1 MGCFQKLSRV
11 QNSLVGG
18 GNMCKVVNLLSY
30 KAKPKDKELKRRK
43 EDNEKVLRKYKL
55 GGRK

>member
-1 MGCFQKLSRV
+1 
-11 QNSLVGG
+11 
-18 GNMCKVVNLLSY
+18 MCKVVNLLSY
-30 KAKPKDKELKRRK
+30 KVKPKDKELKRRK